1 MAMSKAQ
8 KFVVHRLKVI
18 LHYYHL
24 KSTNMKI
31 FATIL
36 IVAGILMIVFRG
48 FNVQTEKKVVD
59 LGPVEINKKENR
71 WVGWPTYAGAIA
83 IAAGA
88 VIFLTNKKQAA

>member
-1 MAMSKAQ
+1 MTYNKPPEPWFRGIS
-8 KFVVHRLKVI
+8 FGIYL
-18 LHYYHL
+18 YTL

-48 FNVQTEKKVVD
+48 FSVQTEKKVVD
-59 LGPVEINKKENR
+59 LGPVEINKKENK
-71 WVGWPTYAGAIA
+71 WIGWPTYAGAIA

-88 VIFLTNKKQAA
+88 IVLVTNKKSTA